1 MATITFTLPDDLV
14 RAAEELGLLEPAA
27 FATLLQAE
35 VRRRTF
41 AEISTVSEQ
50 LSAAGAIPMS
60 EEEIQAEIRAAR
72 ANERA
77 ACA

>member
-1 MATITFTLPDDLV
+1 MATITFTLPDGLV
-14 RAAEELGLLEPAA
+14 RAAEELGLLEPTA
-27 FATLLQAE
+27 FAPLLQAE
-35 VRRRTF
+35 VRRRAF

-50 LSAAGAIPMS
+50 LSAAGAIPIS
-60 EEEIQAEIRAAR
+60 EDEIQAEIRAAR